1 MASGGK
7 PNGPGKAGGFW
18 QRLIGRVADAGDAA
32 DEASTTPAQQQPPAA
47 GTPPAQA
54 KNGPPPPDLT
64 DFDIGAEI
72 GRGAMAIVY
81 KATQRSTGR
90 QVAIKRLALSREF
103 SAEDLAD
110 VRDRFMREAR
120 AAGALEHPDILQV
133 VDAGQDGADAWIALE
148 YVLGR
153 DLSLFTK
160 AGQLLPAREVVQ
172 LGARLARA
180 LHYAHSQGVVHRDI
194 KPANVMLDRVNG
206 SLKLMDFGIAR
217 VGDGSRTRTGLVL
230 GTPSFMSPE
239 QLAGLTVDGRS
250 DLYSLGVLLYQLL
263 CGTLPH
269 QSDSMARLM
278 QQIATEPAADIRTRR
293 PSLPESLALVLA
305 VALEKRP
312 ELRYASGEQMARDLD
327 AVLVMSL
334 QAEPAESAAP
344 ESHPALGQ
352 AFAQT
357 LRLTP
362 EEAGQNRRS
371 PAPGA
376 EPPDPPQAS

>member
-1 MASGGK
+1 MARGK
-7 PNGPGKAGGFW
+7 PGFW
-18 QRLIGRVADAGDAA
+18 QRLIGRGAD
-32 DEASTTPAQQQPPAA
+32 
-47 GTPPAQA
+47 TPPTE
-54 KNGPPPPDLT
+54 PPPPADAPPAPDPAPPQATGGAHSLQ
-64 DFDIGAEI
+64 DYDIGAEI

-110 VRDRFMREAR
+110 VRERFMREAR
-120 AAGALEHPDILQV
+120 AAGALEHADILQV
-133 VDAGQDGADAWIALE
+133 VDAGQDGSDAWLALE

-180 LHYAHSQGVVHRDI
+180 LHYAHSQGVIHRDI

-206 SLKLMDFGIAR
+206 GLKLMDFGIAR

-263 CGTLPH
+263 TGALPH

-278 QQIATEPAADIRTRR
+278 QQIATEPAPDVRTHR

-312 ELRYASGEQMARDLD
+312 ELRYPSGEQMARDLE
-327 AVLVMSL
+327 AVLVMAL
-334 QAEPAESAAP
+334 QAEPAMP
-344 ESHPALGQ
+344 ESVAPQDPAFAQ
-352 AFAQT
+352 TFAQT

-362 EEAGQNRRS
+362 DEAGQNPRS

-376 EPPDPPQAS
+376 VPSDPRQAS

>member
-1 MASGGK
+1 MASGK
-7 PNGPGKAGGFW
+7 PGFW
-18 QRLIGRVADAGDAA
+18 QRIFGRAAGDGDAPLSELSTLPAVQQTQAPGAA
-32 DEASTTPAQQQPPAA
+32 AP
-47 GTPPAQA
+47 QA
-54 KNGPPPPDLT
+54 KATTAQDLR
-64 DFDIGAEI
+64 DFDLGAEI

-110 VRDRFMREAR
+110 VRERFMREAR
-120 AAGALEHPDILQV
+120 AARALEHPDILQV
-133 VDAGQDGADAWIALE
+133 VDAGQDGGDAWIALE

-153 DLSLFTK
+153 DLSQFTK
-160 AGQLLPAREVVQ
+160 AGQLLPVREVVQ

-180 LHYAHSQGVVHRDI
+180 LHYAHSQGVIHRDI

-250 DLYSLGVLLYQLL
+250 DLYSLGVLLYQLIS
-263 CGTLPH
+263 GTLPH

-278 QQIATEPAADIRTRR
+278 QQIATEPARDVRAHR
-293 PSLPESLALVLA
+293 PGLPESLALVLA

-312 ELRYASGEQMARDLD
+312 ELRYASGEEMARDLE
-327 AVLVMSL
+327 AVLVMDL
-334 QAEPAESAAP
+334 QAEPNAP
-344 ESHPALGQ
+344 EMVQPQEA

-371 PAPGA
+371 PASGA
-376 EPPDPPQAS
+376 EPHDPSQAS

>member
-1 MASGGK
+1 MASGK
-7 PNGPGKAGGFW
+7 PGFW
-18 QRLIGRVADAGDAA
+18 QRLLGRDVDTPSSGASALPVPASDAVAAA
-32 DEASTTPAQQQPPAA
+32 TASAS
-47 GTPPAQA
+47 
-54 KNGPPPPDLT
+54 DLR
-64 DFDIGAEI
+64 DFEIGAEI

-103 SAEDLAD
+103 SAEDLID
-110 VRDRFMREAR
+110 VRERFMREAH
-120 AAGALEHPDILQV
+120 AARALEHPDILQV
-133 VDAGQDGADAWIALE
+133 VDAGQDGGDAWIALE

-153 DLSLFTK
+153 DLSQFTQ

-180 LHYAHSQGVVHRDI
+180 LHHAHGQGVVHRDI

-206 SLKLMDFGIAR
+206 GLKLMDFGIAR

-239 QLAGLTVDGRS
+239 QLAGLKVDGRS

-263 CGTLPH
+263 TGALPH

-278 QQIATEPAADIRTRR
+278 QLIATEPAPDVRIHR
-293 PSLPESLALVLA
+293 PGLPEALALVLA

-312 ELRYASGEQMARDLD
+312 ELRYSSGEQMARDLD
-327 AVLVMSL
+327 AVLVLTSL
-334 QAEPAESAAP
+334 NDDVAPNSSAP
-344 ESHPALGQ
+344 PDVG
-352 AFAQT
+352 FAQT

-371 PAPGA
+371 SAQ
-376 EPPDPPQAS
+376 PDAPPQAP

>member
-7 PNGPGKAGGFW
+7 PGKTGGFW
-18 QRLIGRVADAGDAA
+18 QRLIGRKGDGAEAPPSELSTLPAVQQTQAPGAA
-32 DEASTTPAQQQPPAA
+32 PP
-47 GTPPAQA
+47 QA
-54 KNGPPPPDLT
+54 KVATSLDLR
-64 DFDIGAEI
+64 DFDLGAEI

-81 KATQRSTGR
+81 KATQRSSGR
-90 QVAIKRLALSREF
+90 QVAVKRLALSREF

-120 AAGALEHPDILQV
+120 AARALEHPDILQV
-133 VDAGQDGADAWIALE
+133 VDAGQDGGDAWIALE

-160 AGQLLPAREVVQ
+160 AGQLLPVREVVQ

-180 LHYAHSQGVVHRDI
+180 LHYAHSQGVIHRDI

-263 CGTLPH
+263 TGALPH

-278 QQIATEPAADIRTRR
+278 QQIATEPAPDVRTHR
-293 PSLPESLALVLA
+293 PDLPESLALVLT

-312 ELRYASGEQMARDLD
+312 ELRYASGEQMARDLE
-327 AVLVMSL
+327 AVLVMDL
-334 QAEPAESAAP
+334 LAEPAAP
-344 ESHPALGQ
+344 ETVKPQ
-352 AFAQT
+352 DPAFAQT
-357 LRLTP
+357 LRLTV

-371 PAPGA
+371 SA
-376 EPPDPPQAS
+376 EPRPPHEPPSTS

>member
-1 MASGGK
+1 MASSGK
-7 PNGPGKAGGFW
+7 PGKAGGFW
-18 QRLIGRVADAGDAA
+18 QRLIGRAADAPASELSTLPAMQQTDAPGA
-32 DEASTTPAQQQPPAA
+32 PPQQGTVGSTTP
-47 GTPPAQA
+47 
-54 KNGPPPPDLT
+54 DLR
-64 DFDIGAEI
+64 DYELSAEI

-90 QVAIKRLALSREF
+90 QVAVKRLALSREF

-110 VRDRFMREAR
+110 VRERFMREAR
-120 AAGALEHPDILQV
+120 AARALEHPDILQV
-133 VDAGQDGADAWIALE
+133 VDAGQDGRDAWIALE

-153 DLSLFTK
+153 DLSLFTR
-160 AGQLLPAREVVQ
+160 AGQLLPVREVVQ

-180 LHYAHSQGVVHRDI
+180 LHYAHSQGVIHRDI

-263 CGTLPH
+263 TGTLPH
-269 QSDSMARLM
+269 QSESMARLM
-278 QQIATEPAADIRTRR
+278 QQIATEPAPDVRIHR
-293 PSLPESLALVLA
+293 PGLPESLALVLA
-305 VALEKRP
+305 VAQEKRP
-312 ELRYASGEQMARDLD
+312 ELRYPSGEQMARDLE
-327 AVLVMSL
+327 AVLIMDL
-334 QAEPAESAAP
+334 QNEPATPDPVKPQDA
-344 ESHPALGQ
+344 

-357 LRLTP
+357 LRLMP

-371 PAPGA
+371 SA
-376 EPPDPPQAS
+376 EPHEPPQAS

>member
-1 MASGGK
+1 MASDGK
-7 PNGPGKAGGFW
+7 PGFW
-18 QRLIGRVADAGDAA
+18 QRLIGRVADAADAPPSELSTLPA
-32 DEASTTPAQQQPPAA
+32 VQQTQAPGASPP
-47 GTPPAQA
+47 QA
-54 KNGPPPPDLT
+54 KPATAPLGLQ
-64 DFDIGAEI
+64 DFELSAEI

-90 QVAIKRLALSREF
+90 QVAVKRLALSREF
-103 SAEDLAD
+103 SADDLTD
-110 VRDRFMREAR
+110 VRERFMREAR
-120 AAGALEHPDILQV
+120 AARTLDHPDILQV
-133 VDAGQDGADAWIALE
+133 VDAGQDGRDAWIALE

-160 AGQLLPAREVVQ
+160 PSQLLPVREVVQ

-180 LHYAHSQGVVHRDI
+180 LHYAHSQGVIHRDI

-263 CGTLPH
+263 AGSLPH

-278 QQIATEPAADIRTRR
+278 QQIATEPAPDVRTRR
-293 PSLPESLALVLA
+293 ADLPESLALVLA
-305 VALEKRP
+305 LALEKRP

-327 AVLVMSL
+327 AVLVMDL
-334 QAEPAESAAP
+334 QAEPSPP
-344 ESHPALGQ
+344 ESHQAADP

-357 LRLTP
+357 LRLDA

-371 PAPGA
+371 SASPSEPYEPPPAP
-376 EPPDPPQAS
+376 

>member
-7 PNGPGKAGGFW
+7 PGFW
-18 QRLIGRVADAGDAA
+18 QRLIGRGADDDAPSTLPTVQQTYAPDAA
-32 DEASTTPAQQQPPAA
+32 
-47 GTPPAQA
+47 
-54 KNGPPPPDLT
+54 PPDLR
-64 DFDIGAEI
+64 DFELGAEI
-72 GRGAMAIVY
+72 GRGAMAVVY

-90 QVAIKRLALSREF
+90 QVAVKRLALSREF

-110 VRDRFMREAR
+110 VRERFMREAH

-133 VDAGQDGADAWIALE
+133 VDAGQEGGDAWIALE
-148 YVLGR
+148 YVHGR

-160 AGQLLPAREVVQ
+160 PGQLLPAREVVQ
-172 LGARLARA
+172 IGVRLARA
-180 LHYAHSQGVVHRDI
+180 LGYAHSRGVIHRDI
-194 KPANVMLDRVNG
+194 KPANVMLDRING

-269 QSDSMARLM
+269 QSESMARLM
-278 QQIATEPAADIRTRR
+278 QQIATEPAADVRTHR
-293 PSLPESLALVLA
+293 PSLPEPLALVLA
-305 VALEKRP
+305 LALEKRP
-312 ELRYASGEQMARDLD
+312 ELRYASGEQMARDLE
-327 AVLVMSL
+327 AVLKMEL
-334 QAEPAESAAP
+334 PAEPSATDPAP
-344 ESHPALGQ
+344 TADGPPPDP

-357 LRLTP
+357 MRLDAG
-362 EEAGQNRRS
+362 EAGQNRRS
-371 PAPGA
+371 FA
-376 EPPDPPQAS
+376 EPAEPQDPPAAS

>member
-1 MASGGK
+1 MTSGGK
-7 PNGPGKAGGFW
+7 PGRIGGLW
-18 QRLIGRVADAGDAA
+18 QRLLGRTA
-32 DEASTTPAQQQPPAA
+32 DEPPHQASTLTTVQQTQAPGAA
-47 GTPPAQA
+47 APQA
-54 KNGPPPPDLT
+54 NATTADLR
-64 DFDIGAEI
+64 DFELGAEI

-90 QVAIKRLALSREF
+90 QVAVKRLALSREF

-120 AAGALEHPDILQV
+120 AAGALRHPDILQV
-133 VDAGQDGADAWIALE
+133 IDAGQDGGDAWIALE

-153 DLSLFTK
+153 DLSLFTRP
-160 AGQLLPAREVVQ
+160 GRLLPVREVVQ

-180 LHYAHSQGVVHRDI
+180 LHYAHSQGVIHRDI

-206 SLKLMDFGIAR
+206 NLKLMDFGIAR
-217 VGDGSRTRTGLVL
+217 IGDGSRTRTGLVL

-263 CGTLPH
+263 TGTLPH
-269 QSDSMARLM
+269 HSDSMARLM
-278 QQIATEPAADIRTRR
+278 QQIATEPAPDVRIHR
-293 PSLPESLALVLA
+293 PDLPESLALVLA

-312 ELRYASGEQMARDLD
+312 ELRYPSGEQMARDLD
-327 AVLVMSL
+327 AVLVMDL
-334 QAEPAESAAP
+334 HNEPAAPHAAAAADP
-344 ESHPALGQ
+344 

-357 LRLTP
+357 LRLSP
-362 EEAGQNRRS
+362 GEAGQNRAS
-371 PAPGA
+371 HA
-376 EPPDPPQAS
+376 EPHEPPQAP

>member
-7 PNGPGKAGGFW
+7 PGKAGGFW
-18 QRLIGRVADAGDAA
+18 QRLIGRGADAPPSEQSTLPAVQQTQAPG
-32 DEASTTPAQQQPPAA
+32 ASPS
-47 GTPPAQA
+47 QA
-54 KNGPPPPDLT
+54 KPVAASAGLR
-64 DFDIGAEI
+64 DFELGAEI

-81 KATQRSTGR
+81 KATQRSTSR

-103 SAEDLAD
+103 SAEDLAE

-120 AAGALEHPDILQV
+120 AARALEHPDILQV
-133 VDAGQDGADAWIALE
+133 VDAGQDGRDAWIALE

-153 DLSLFTK
+153 DLSQFTK
-160 AGQLLPAREVVQ
+160 AGQLLPVREVVQ
-172 LGARLARA
+172 LGVRLARA
-180 LHYAHSQGVVHRDI
+180 LHHAHSQGVIHRDI

-263 CGTLPH
+263 TGALPH

-278 QQIATEPAADIRTRR
+278 QQIATEPAPDVRVHR
-293 PSLPESLALVLA
+293 PGLPESLALVLT

-312 ELRYASGEQMARDLD
+312 ELRYASGEQMARDLE
-327 AVLVMSL
+327 AVLVMDL
-334 QAEPAESAAP
+334 QGEPATP
-344 ESHPALGQ
+344 EPVKPQ
-352 AFAQT
+352 DPAFAQT
-357 LRLTP
+357 LRLAP

-371 PAPGA
+371 SVEPREPNEPPPAP
-376 EPPDPPQAS
+376 